1 MLEDCPE
8 ILTKPIWQ
16 IVNISSGSKF
26 PEVCK
31 TAKVKQG
38 VLIMSNRRF
47 TVNLHSVVA

>member
-1 MLEDCPE
+1 MSL
-8 ILTKPIWQ
+8 
-16 IVNISSGSKF
+16 GSKF

-31 TAKVKQG
+31 TAKVKQC